1 MSLKIMSK
9 ESKQKDEK
17 ISICDLM
24 KDNTSK
30 IIQKL
35 ESQTPSYFQQSTD
48 LYSAYLHTLDDVYG
62 TCYISEKEF
71 FDKLNIDQGI
81 LAAYRNYSNSV
92 TDAILQQIE
101 IFSKIRE
108 QNIQMQISAIQT
120 YDNFM
125 HSMMESY
132 AKYLGQF
139 NKFSSG
145 FWNNH

>member
-1 MSLKIMSK
+1 MSK
-9 ESKQKDEK
+9 ESKQKAEK

-71 FDKLNIDQGI
+71 FDKLDIDQGI

-101 IFSKIRE
+101 ISSKIRE

>member
-1 MSLKIMSK
+1 MKIMSK
-9 ESKQKDEK
+9 ESQQKDDK

-71 FDKLNIDQGI
+71 FDKLDIDQGI

-101 IFSKIRE
+101 MFAKIRE

-120 YDNFM
+120 YDNFI

-139 NKFSSG
+139 NRFSSG
-145 FWNNH
+145 FWHNP

>member
-1 MSLKIMSK
+1 MKIMSK
-9 ESKQKDEK
+9 ESKQKAEK

-71 FDKLNIDQGI
+71 FDKLDIDQGI
-81 LAAYRNYSNSV
+81 LAAFRNYSNSV